1 LSVVK
6 SNLIKE
12 LSQQYKNYLK
22 KDLAKTADIILHQIK
37 DALKNGESVELR
49 GFGRFSTKLHK
60 KKMARNPKTGEE
72 VFVPEKKSV
81 RFKMAKETF
90 KSVNEKK

>member
-1 LSVVK
+1 MSVVK

-22 KDLAKTADIILHQIK
+22 KDLAKTVDIILHQIK

-72 VFVPEKKSV
+72 GFVPEKKK
-81 RFKMAKETF
+81 RKI
-90 KSVNEKK
+90 

>member
-1 LSVVK
+1 
-6 SNLIKE
+6 
-12 LSQQYKNYLK
+12 
-22 KDLAKTADIILHQIK
+22 
-37 DALKNGESVELR
+37 
-49 GFGRFSTKLHK
+49 
-60 KKMARNPKTGEE
+60 MARNPKTGEE